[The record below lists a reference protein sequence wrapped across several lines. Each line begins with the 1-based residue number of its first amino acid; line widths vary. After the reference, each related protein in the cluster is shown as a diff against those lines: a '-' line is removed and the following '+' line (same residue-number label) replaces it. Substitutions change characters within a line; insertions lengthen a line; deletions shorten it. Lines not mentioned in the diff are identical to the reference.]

1 MGTWTA
7 AANVSEADLGDE
19 LKLSAVYTPES
30 GKFPNGDVEVQWYS
44 WREGDKDWQPEGE
57 KVRYKGDGQSHT
69 ATLSHTVTSADYGRQ
84 WKLGV
89 KASSPD
95 ESVTGSSNVVTVSIT
110 PPAPTDVACGCE
122 PSGFVEA
129 GCGRRGVPDQVREAG
144 CRRQSGERN
153 HVLSGCEQP
162 DAG

>member
-1 MGTWTA
+1 MTMNDTGVT
-7 AANVSEADLGDE
+7 
-19 LKLSAVYTPES
+19 SAVYTPES

-95 ESVTGSSNVVTVSIT
+95 ESVTGGSNVVTVAIA
-110 PPAPTDVACGCE
+110 PPAPTDVTC
-122 PSGFVEA
+122 
-129 GCGRRGVPDQVREAG
+129 
-144 CRRQSGERN
+144 
-153 HVLSGCEQP
+153 
-162 DAG
+162 DAPTPASMWRTWWSRS